1 VTRDLTAKC
10 SNTNKHGIGKINITP
25 KHKYKL
31 YKNDLCVATRS
42 WVRES
47 LKSESGLKRGGFQ
60 KIYVINQLDL
70 DLYVDFISHV
80 IKIFK
85 E

>member
-1 VTRDLTAKC
+1 MRT
-10 SNTNKHGIGKINITP
+10 
-25 KHKYKL
+25 
-31 YKNDLCVATRS
+31 

-47 LKSESGLKRGGFQ
+47 LESELGLKRGGFW

-80 IKIFK
+80 INIFK
-85 E
+85 GSL

>member
-1 VTRDLTAKC
+1 M
-10 SNTNKHGIGKINITP
+10 
-25 KHKYKL
+25 
-31 YKNDLCVATRS
+31 RS
-42 WVRES
+42 WAQES
-47 LKSESGLKRGGFQ
+47 LESELGLKRGGFE
-60 KIYVINQLDL
+60 KIYVINQLYL